1 MAVEVEEAAEVVG
14 TEAEK
19 ETREICIVH
28 HPEMSER
35 TLARGAGVTAADRA
49 HEALVA
55 APRRGE
61 EATVHVV
68 EAQEGVVEVAEEDA
82 GEVPATAATTHAAE
96 AEIDVRSARIH
107 SS

>member
-1 MAVEVEEAAEVVG
+1 MAEVVE

-35 TLARGAGVTAADRA
+35 ALARGAGVTAADRA

-68 EAQEGVVEVAEEDA
+68 EAQEGVVVEVAEEDA